1 MKRALLVLGLIVGVM
16 AAVMVLRGGRELR
29 PEASAEMAR
38 EHVAEARMATPLR
51 PDAVLAISPRAPAPR
66 AQPITPPSKQ
76 SPLMQ
81 EFHAA
86 KAYQALYER
95 LHGAQRRT
103 AEETWVLAKMLD
115 ECAKVADRRVFA
127 KPLLLG
133 DADAKAR
140 FEASLSPKDP
150 RRDKR
155 IAAFDAVNVDRCMG
169 LRDIPTTE
177 KEIRGL
183 LAEAASAGDPKA
195 SADLV
200 RSDLVAQVKDP
211 SGQLVFEPGRFPSMS
226 DAQVETLRRS
236 VESGDPDAL
245 VAAIETFGLPM
256 ANLTLRA
263 GPDEGAV
270 DTAALSN
277 AARLVACDLGVPCGA
292 DSRFL
297 LSACAWQGRCD
308 AQSLREYL
316 FYYGMSPETSQQV
329 AQYQSALVRAMN
341 AHDWSYFTFFRG
353 PRPGLAPF
361 MNRQAAARPAPG
373 TQASPSRA
381 A

>member
-1 MKRALLVLGLIVGVM
+1 VKRGVVVLILIVAVMAGVM
-16 AAVMVLRGGRELR
+16 IVRGGRELR
-29 PEASAEMAR
+29 PEATAEMAR

-76 SPLMQ
+76 SPLMR
-81 EFHAA
+81 EFRAA
-86 KAYQALYER
+86 KAYQVLYER

-115 ECAKVADRRVFA
+115 ECAKVADRPVFA

-133 DADAKAR
+133 GADAKAR
-140 FEASLSPKDP
+140 FEASLSPKDS
-150 RRDKR
+150 RRDMR
-155 IAAFDAVNVDRCMG
+155 IAAFEEVNSDRCEG
-169 LRDIPTTE
+169 LRDVPSTE
-177 KEIRGL
+177 KEIRVL
-183 LAEAASAGDPKA
+183 LTEAAAAGDPKA
-195 SADLV
+195 AADLV
-200 RSDLVAQVKDP
+200 KSDLLAQLKDP
-211 SGQLVFEPGRFPSMS
+211 SGRLVFEPGRFPSIS
-226 DAQVETLRRS
+226 DAQVESLRHS
-236 VESGDPDAL
+236 IESGDPDAL
-245 VAAIETFGLPM
+245 IAAVETFGLPM

-270 DTAALSN
+270 DTATLSN

-297 LSACAWQGRCD
+297 LNACAWQGRCD

-329 AQYQSALVRAMN
+329 AQYQSALVQAVN

-361 MNRQAAARPAPG
+361 MNR
-373 TQASPSRA
+373 
-381 A
+381 